1 MTFKTH
7 LCFAFLFLM
16 SLFGCGGASQQ
27 SKDVDDGPSSSDEQT
42 EQAVAQAPQPVVMD
56 EKEVR
61 RELREAVASYRYADA
76 KDLLKRAL
84 LTDISDEF
92 RFDAYYNLGVLSER
106 SNDLSAALESF
117 KKAAQLKPK
126 SGSAGLAAARIM
138 IRLGDQAG
146 GVRYVRDRWSDNENA
161 SLRNAY
167 NRLLAELGRESE
179 AVIATSKAILRE
191 DENNAD
197 AMLNLAIVYQGQG
210 KHDLV
215 LEVIKRARADF
226 KRVNPELMWR
236 LARSQV
242 ALEAFQTARE
252 TLKEAVESGVTATPE
267 LLNMLGVLELRLN
280 NYPEATKRF
289 EEALKYSPKMVEAC
303 VNLSHAFKASKRYD
317 EALSTLNR
325 CADLAPDR
333 HDMLYN
339 LGILYLD
346 GKFTKVKGVVQYERA
361 KTYFADFLKQTT
373 NTELSEL
380 AEKYRKNSEKRI
392 QYEKK
397 KAELRARNAKR
408 EAERKARE
416 AEEQKKATQAK
427 SDADGND
434 ANDESTDESTDETD
448 ASEDQDLGAEDE

>member
-1 MTFKTH
+1 MIFKTH
-7 LCFAFLFLM
+7 LCFGFLLLI
-16 SLFGCGGASQQ
+16 SGFGCGGASQQ
-27 SKDVDDGPSSSDEQT
+27 SKDSENEAPPGGEQVDQSP
-42 EQAVAQAPQPVVMD
+42 AQAPQPAAMD

-61 RELREAVASYRYADA
+61 RELREAIVSYRYTEA

-84 LTDISDEF
+84 LAEMSDEF
-92 RFDAYYNLGVLSER
+92 RYDAYYNLGVLNER
-106 SNDLSAALESF
+106 SDELSAALESF

-126 SGSAGLAAARIM
+126 AGNPGLAAARIM
-138 IRLGDQAG
+138 IRLGDQTG
-146 GVRYVRDRWSDNENA
+146 GIRYLRDRWSDNKNA

-179 AVIATSKAILRE
+179 TVIATSKAILSE

-197 AMLNLAIVYQGQG
+197 AMLNLAIVYQSQG

-215 LEVIKRARADF
+215 LEVIKRAKADF

-252 TLKEAVESGVTATPE
+252 TLKEAVESGETATPE

-289 EEALKYSPKMVEAC
+289 EAALKYSPKMVEAC

-325 CADLAPDR
+325 CADLAPER
-333 HDMLYN
+333 QDMLYN

-346 GKFTKVKGVVQYERA
+346 GKFSKVKGIVQYERA
-361 KTYFADFLKQTT
+361 KTYFADFLKQTKDS
-373 NTELSEL
+373 ELVEL

-416 AEEQKKATQAK
+416 AEEKKKASEEK
-427 SDADGND
+427 SEVQGGETTDDT
-434 ANDESTDESTDETD
+434 NDESNDDSMDESDDGEGADDE
-448 ASEDQDLGAEDE
+448 